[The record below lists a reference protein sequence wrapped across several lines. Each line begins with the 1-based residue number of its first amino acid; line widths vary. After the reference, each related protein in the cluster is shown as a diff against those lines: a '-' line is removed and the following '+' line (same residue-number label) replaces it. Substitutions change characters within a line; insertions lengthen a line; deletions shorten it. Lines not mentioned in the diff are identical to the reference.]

1 MSEDNSINAIE
12 AQLKAQLVNAQQM
25 LAEIQESRQKAQSEA
40 LFAFQ
45 AKQNCEEH
53 STFITQRRGVVE
65 ADIATITSHKQS
77 AADFVATISA
87 VKASVEGD
95 QAVIQ
100 IQRNEAK
107 SALQVIVEG
116 SEKAEKMAAA
126 TTDTKTNI
134 DLLFQAIQTLERSIK
149 SSNDT
154 AENSAVSLD
163 SILSEAKGNRT
174 ISADCIANIKKDE
187 LAAAASLKEAKQYVA
202 ANQLVLTHIQ
212 ESDKNYLDMLAK
224 LKSLCSD
231 SEELKSRVEELLPGA
246 TSAALASSF
255 RQQAERFRW
264 PKINWMACFI
274 VCIAALIV
282 IALPGYLSQLKVE
295 KPAGWDSL
303 LLEFVHR
310 LPLLIP
316 LVWLAIYSG
325 RNYMM
330 AVRLE
335 EDYSYKEAVSRAFEG
350 YKEQMQTLGDETAEG
365 GRPLLVLC
373 NNVLKALAERP
384 GRIYENYQRDITPA
398 NALIESAFEGSSLIK
413 NHVVSK

>member
-65 ADIATITSHKQS
+65 ADIATISSHKQS

-100 IQRNEAK
+100 KQKNEAK
-107 SALQVIVEG
+107 SALELIVEG
-116 SEKAEKMAAA
+116 SEKAEKIVAA
-126 TTDTKTNI
+126 TTETRTNI
-134 DLLFQAIQTLERSIK
+134 DLLFQTVQPLERSIK
-149 SSNDT
+149 SAHDT
-154 AENSAVSLD
+154 ATNSAASVV
-163 SILSEAKGNRT
+163 SILSDVTGNRT
-174 ISADCIANIKKDE
+174 ISADSIANIKKDE
-187 LAAAASLKEAKQYVA
+187 QAAAASLKEAKQHVA
-202 ANQLVLTHIQ
+202 ENQLVLTQIQ
-212 ESDKNYLDMLAK
+212 EANKNYLDMLAS
-224 LKSLCSD
+224 LKALRLE
-231 SEELKSRVEELLPGA
+231 SEQLKIRVEELLPGA

-264 PKINWMACFI
+264 PKRNWMGCFI
-274 VCIAALIV
+274 ICIVGLIA
-282 IALPGYLSQLKVE
+282 IAVPGFLSQLRIE

-316 LVWLAIYSG
+316 LVWLAIYAG

-384 GRIYENYQRDITPA
+384 GRIYENQQRDITPA
-398 NALIESAFEGSSLIK
+398 NALIDSAAEGTNFIK
-413 NHVVSK
+413 NRAASK